1 MDCLKRENMDAVQEC
16 MDSISPWMEI
26 TDEGE
31 LNFSLNAINGF
42 IGGSVGVIGTVVST
56 MIKKNEVKDRIK
68 CNYCEGSGQIVCGHC
83 LGLGT
88 LSVLSEVDGAPRVT
102 TVQCPNCEGSG
113 TVVCINCQGS
123 GLSVPDEFL
132 QVLGDEEV
140 GFTEEDFIGLFDETP
155 IPKSAPPAVA
165 ATPAAAKTAV
175 KTAAAPEVA
184 KMPQEPAVG
193 SRPEDFLGSG

>member
-1 MDCLKRENMDAVQEC
+1 MKLTLSAQRVK
-16 MDSISPWMEI
+16 
-26 TDEGE
+26 
-31 LNFSLNAINGF
+31 L
-42 IGGSVGVIGTVVST
+42 GSVLLCMFVRLLVHKCIQSVSAFHRSQ
-56 MIKKNEVKDRIK
+56 K
-68 CNYCEGSGQIVCGHC
+68 GSTLCFVCGHC